1 MKRPSKTAKPTRA
14 APRPSARLLAG
25 DLAQVRAIAATA
37 NVRASSPRKAL
48 LFSGANAMTAAEL
61 LAKRL
66 ERELYRVDL
75 STVVSNDIGETEKNF
90 GRIFAEAT
98 AAGAILLFDEADALF
113 GQRTGVKDSHDRY
126 SNIEIGYLL
135 QRAEAYDGSV
145 ILASKLELTL
155 SIALRRRIAVYDFPP
170 R

>member
-1 MKRPSKTAKPTRA
+1 MRRPSKTAKPTRA

-25 DLAQVRAIAATA
+25 DLARVRAIAATA
-37 NVRASSPRKAL
+37 NVRASSRRKVL
-48 LFSGANAMTAAEL
+48 LFGGANAMAAAEL

-66 ERELYRVDL
+66 QRELHRVDL
-75 STVVSNDIGETEKNF
+75 STIVSKDIGETEKNL
-90 GRIFAEAT
+90 GRVFAEAT
-98 AAGAILLFDEADALF
+98 AASAILLFDEADALF
-113 GQRTGVKDSHDRY
+113 GQRTSVKDSHDRY

-135 QRAEAYDGSV
+135 QRAEAHDGSV

-155 SIALRRRIAVYDFPP
+155 PIALWRRIAIYHFPP